1 MDWKFSAAENAVE
14 YRGQQPY
21 LCLEVNEDDKI
32 EDDAEV
38 ATEQREEAADVL
50 LIDLKQ
56 KFENIKQTKGIEI
69 QSGSE

>member
-1 MDWKFSAAENAVE
+1 MDQKSSAAENSVE

-56 KFENIKQTKGIEI
+56 KI
-69 QSGSE
+69 